1 MTINVYVTSSI
12 VEHAIQSNLDLCSYA
27 LREGIMKDI
36 FTCNR
41 VQILLLLQKP
51 FQRQKDWRMIS
62 NTTWPRE
69 QLEMSDNSH
78 VLKHGCLI
86 FKEET

>member
-1 MTINVYVTSSI
+1 
-12 VEHAIQSNLDLCSYA
+12 
-27 LREGIMKDI
+27 
-36 FTCNR
+36 
-41 VQILLLLQKP
+41 LLLLQKP